1 MQRMLRDISYFGSI
15 NNDKYFFSMKN
26 IYLSLFTIA
35 IFTTTSFA
43 QDGMSVGTNA
53 TPLEMLDV
61 NGAIRIGNDFTGTN
75 ASPIG
80 GKGTLRWNDSATRF
94 EGWDGTNWVPLSGSV
109 NTDNQT
115 ALEVPVT
122 PSGNLGSADVQAA
135 LVELQGDIDGIVPTI
150 ENVLTNGDVAADG
163 QNLEIDK
170 VRARDADGLQLT
182 DDANNG
188 IFIEDGGNVG
198 IGTLNPGF
206 LLDLSGQG
214 LNQGPI
220 TSTDNILARFEQS
233 ANAAGGGIQ
242 IKGFRNTAN
251 ASSFIDLRNE
261 TTDGGGSEYILGRL
275 AGVNVDIGEQGAL
288 AFYTNAGGTSNSG
301 LTEQM
306 RISSAG
312 NVGIGMTN
320 PTYKL
325 HVNGRIRTNAINETS
340 DGRLKKDVKK
350 IMNATELVKALDGV
364 TYYWRTD
371 EFPNMEL
378 EDKLQY
384 GLIAQEL
391 EKVIPELVNTDSE
404 GWKSV
409 EYTHLV
415 PILLEALKEQQ
426 AMVETLQEEN
436 ASVSKKLENYASL
449 VSDIELLKEAVGI
462 DKRASE

>member
-1 MQRMLRDISYFGSI
+1 
-15 NNDKYFFSMKN
+15 MKK
-26 IYLSLFTIA
+26 IYLSI
-35 IFTTTSFA
+35 TTLVVFVCADVVA

-61 NGAIRIGNDFTGTN
+61 NGAIRIGNDFTGT
-75 ASPIG
+75 AAAPLG
-80 GKGTLRWNDSATRF
+80 GRGTLRWNNSATRF

-109 NTDNQT
+109 NTDDQT
-115 ALEVPVT
+115 AIEVAVT
-122 PSGNLGSADVQAA
+122 PNVNLLATNVQAA
-135 LVELQGDIDGIVPTI
+135 LEELQGEILSTDIEG
-150 ENVLTNGDVAADG
+150 VLNNGDVAADG
-163 QNLEIDK
+163 QNIEIDK

-188 IFIEDGGNVG
+188 IFIQDGGNVG
-198 IGTLNPGF
+198 IGNQSPTY
-206 LLDLSGQG
+206 LLDVKGEGTALSGTENVLG
-214 LNQGPI
+214 
-220 TSTDNILARFEQS
+220 RFEQTL
-233 ANAAGGGIQ
+233 AARGAGIQ
-242 IKGFRNTAN
+242 IKGFRN
-251 ASSFIDLRNE
+251 SSGFITSFMDLMNYGNPTNDYIVARVAAQRG
-261 TTDGGGSEYILGRL
+261 TDGTENGSLL
-275 AGVNVDIGEQGAL
+275 
-288 AFYTNAGGTSNSG
+288 FYTNAGGTNSSG

-350 IMNATELVKALDGV
+350 ILNASELVKALDGV
-364 TYYWRTD
+364 TYFWRTD
-371 EFPNMEL
+371 EFPDMDL
-378 EDKLQY
+378 ENKLQY
-384 GLIAQEL
+384 GLIAQDL

-426 AMVETLQEEN
+426 ATIETLEEES

-449 VSDIELLKEAVGI
+449 VSDIERLKEAVGI
-462 DKRASE
+462 DKRAEK